1 MNARKLFIIA
11 PLLLVL
17 VLLWG
22 CETDDPGWPLAN
34 RAPDT
39 RIVVAPLDSAE
50 HDHYVSPSVMFNVQ
64 WFGHDPDGLVTGF
77 WIQIDNG
84 QEVWTTRGDST
95 IAFEALRPD
104 PNDPTR
110 MLGVHTIKVTAE
122 DNYGLRDPSPAMRT
136 IKAIN
141 YPPVLDRIVADFPD
155 SAVTGPGISFEV
167 EWNDP
172 NVSGALFRLSIN
184 GLPVSGWDA
193 RSQYQFYDASDED
206 ILASIEEGEVL
217 PIDISLLTIGEIN
230 TFSVEVMDFG
240 GAISEP
246 AERHAVVV
254 DTVFPALTEF
264 NVLYGTTPFFRD
276 GSIFYRENRSTI
288 LTMAGSAA
296 DYYGAVQSYRYRRCS
311 RAIGD
316 TIWSEWDDW
325 SAWGEP
331 SAEFSNLPLGEY
343 KFEAQCRDFA
353 GALGDTAAYTLSI
366 VEPVLDQMNI
376 LIVDET
382 KDGNGRPGSPDDPQ
396 CDDFYTNITAPLE
409 ADGWTIYNID
419 YATHKVRDT
428 SYVSPLDVFDK
439 RIIIWHGD
447 DRSQLFLGDNLTI
460 LGQYLDAGGKLILS
474 GHDVLGAFTEEDS
487 DVFSSGFAYN
497 YLRIGGGQKNGQK
510 EFIGMTGDA
519 DIGCPDVAYDPAKI
533 PANWD
538 GVNNTWI
545 MTPEHRTEAAG
556 YWHGNP
562 DTTSFEG
569 GVCCLLNFSVVNP
582 WRTIVLGF
590 PLYFTMEDQATEFMR
605 WMIEQV
611 EE

>member
-1 MNARKLFIIA
+1 MNAKNFLLIS

-17 VLLWG
+17 VILWG
-22 CETDDPGWPLAN
+22 CEPDDPGWPLAN

-39 RIVVAPLDSAE
+39 RITVAPLDSAE
-50 HDHYVSPSVMFNVQ
+50 HDHYVSPSVMFHVQ
-64 WFGHDPDGLVTGF
+64 WFGHDPDGLVAGF
-77 WIQIDNG
+77 WIQIDNAA
-84 QEVWTTRGDST
+84 EVWTTKGDSA

-104 PNDPTR
+104 PNDPAR

-122 DNYGLRDPSPAMRT
+122 DNYGLRDPSPAMRS
-136 IKAIN
+136 ISAIN

-155 SAVTGPGISFEV
+155 SAETGPGIGFKV
-167 EWNDP
+167 EWSDP
-172 NVSGALFRLSIN
+172 NVSGVLFRLSIN

-217 PIDISLLTIGEIN
+217 PIDIAFLTIGEMN
-230 TFSVEVMDFG
+230 TFSVEVKDLG

-246 AERHAVVV
+246 VERHAVVV
-254 DTVFPALTEF
+254 DTVYPVLTEF
-264 NVLYGTTPFFRD
+264 SAMYGTTQFFRD
-276 GSIFYRENRSTI
+276 GSIFYRDNRSTT
-288 LTMAGSAA
+288 LTMGGSAA
-296 DYYGAVQSYRYRRCS
+296 DYYGAVQSYRYRRCG

-316 TIWSEWDDW
+316 TTWSEWGDW
-325 SAWGEP
+325 SEWGES
-331 SAEFSNLPLGEY
+331 SAEFTNLPLGEY

-353 GALGDTAAYTLSI
+353 GTLGDTLDYKLSI
-366 VEPVLDQMNI
+366 VEPGFDQMNI

-382 KDGNGRPGSPDDPQ
+382 KDGNGNPGSPDDPQ
-396 CDDFYTNITAPLE
+396 CDGFYTNITAWME
-409 ADGWTIYNID
+409 TEGWTISNIN

-447 DRSQLFLGDNLTI
+447 DRSQLLLGDNLTL

-474 GHDVLGAFTEEDS
+474 GQNVLSAPTDEDS
-487 DVFSSGFAYN
+487 ILLKNDFTYD
-497 YLRIGGGQKNGQK
+497 YLRIGGGQLNDEKQ
-510 EFIGMTGDA
+510 FIGMTGNA

-538 GVNNTWI
+538 GVNYTWV
-545 MTPEHRTEAAG
+545 MTPEHRTEAAA

-569 GVCCLLNFSVVNP
+569 GVCCLLNFSPVNP

-590 PLYFTMEDQATEFMR
+590 PLYFTMEDQAAVFMR
-605 WMIEQV
+605 WLIEQI
-611 EE
+611 EG